1 MEGLDVALIRLRRK
15 LSGRGGAPARGDAG
29 AGKSLYMTENT
40 Q

>member
-15 LSGRGGAPARGDAG
+15 LSGRGGAPARDDAR
-29 AGKSLYMTENT
+29 AGESLYMTENT

>member
-15 LSGRGGAPARGDAG
+15 LSGVLETRARDDAG